1 MITRDVEG
9 GKIEMLR
16 NIVFVGMSV
25 CEKGRIE
32 MDYNLG
38 SLVLSAVAILITIW
52 VTIWGKMSEQS
63 KQNVQLIEQFL
74 SSDFLKD
81 IWSVVWEIDMKW
93 FYLPDEKREAYRQEV
108 VSGWVGFLNG
118 PPDEI
123 LRHEVANERLY
134 INHHLDE
141 VKKDYLTEHQALSIY
156 IGFWIKLYT
165 YYETWEIS
173 KKSLKMWK
181 GYYDYDRRFIQ
192 DLRREILQTLASM
205 QNYETPNWVIIT
217 GKLEKAF
224 GY

>member
-1 MITRDVEG
+1 
-9 GKIEMLR
+9 
-16 NIVFVGMSV
+16 
-25 CEKGRIE
+25 
-32 MDYNLG
+32 MDYDLG
-38 SLVLSAVAILITIW
+38 SLILSAVAILITIW
-52 VTIWGKMSEQS
+52 VTLWGKRSDQS
-63 KQNVQLIEQFL
+63 KQNVQLIERFL
-74 SSDFLKD
+74 SSDFLKN
-81 IWSVVWEIDMKW
+81 IWSVVWEIDLKW
-93 FYLPDEKREAYRQEV
+93 FYLPTEKREEYRHEV

-118 PPDEI
+118 SSNDI
-123 LRHEVANERLY
+123 LSHEVAKDR
-134 INHHLDE
+134 INIDHHLDE
-141 VKKDYLTEHQALSIY
+141 VKKEYLTEHQALSVY

-165 YYETWEIS
+165 YYETGEIS

>member
-1 MITRDVEG
+1 
-9 GKIEMLR
+9 
-16 NIVFVGMSV
+16 
-25 CEKGRIE
+25 

-38 SLVLSAVAILITIW
+38 SLILSAVAILITIW
-52 VTIWGKMSEQS
+52 VTIWGKISDQS

-74 SSDFLKD
+74 SSDFLKN
-81 IWSVVWEIDMKW
+81 IWSVVWEIDLKW
-93 FYLPDEKREAYRQEV
+93 FYLPTEKREEYRQEV
-108 VSGWVGFLNG
+108 VCGWVGFLNG
-118 PPDEI
+118 SSNDI
-123 LRHEVANERLY
+123 LSHEVAKDRID

-141 VKKDYLTEHQALSIY
+141 VKKEYLTEHQALSVY

-165 YYETWEIS
+165 YYETGEIS

>member
-1 MITRDVEG
+1 
-9 GKIEMLR
+9 
-16 NIVFVGMSV
+16 
-25 CEKGRIE
+25 

-38 SLVLSAVAILITIW
+38 SLILSVVAILITIW
-52 VTIWGKMSEQS
+52 VTLWGKMSDQS

-74 SSDFLKD
+74 SSDFLKN
-81 IWSVVWEIDMKW
+81 IWSVVWEIDLKW
-93 FYLPDEKREAYRQEV
+93 FYLPTEKRDEYRHEV
-108 VSGWVGFLNG
+108 VCGWVGFLNG
-118 PPDEI
+118 SSNDI
-123 LRHEVANERLY
+123 LSHEVAKDR
-134 INHHLDE
+134 INIDHHLDE
-141 VKKDYLTEHQALSIY
+141 VTKEYLTEQQALSVY

-165 YYETWEIS
+165 YYETGEIS